1 MGRLFGTDGIRGTA
15 VTELTCELAMHTGR
29 AMAVVLG
36 RRSKRRVR
44 IIVGKDTRISSDVI
58 ESALCAGILSAGADA
73 VLLGTVP
80 TPAVAHLVRAR
91 TASGG
96 VMITASHRSVG
107 YNGLRLFSETG
118 YRLPDDIENEI
129 EALVYDSEGIEKAA
143 VSSSK
148 LGRLIHDEKAA
159 EDYAR
164 HILSTVSTDFGGMR
178 IAIDCANGSACSTV
192 ERIFSRRGAQI
203 YLLNRAPDGMN
214 INEKCGTVNTD
225 MLRKFVTDNK
235 CTLGLA
241 FDGDAGRCIA
251 VDEKGAVVDGDRL
264 TAIFSKDLKERGLL
278 NKDTAVVS
286 AMTNMGFGKF
296 AEANGINVV
305 TTKVGD
311 RYILE
316 QMIRDDY
323 SIGGEQSGYIIFGSY
338 ASTGDGELTAVQ
350 LLSLMRRTG
359 KRLSELAAVMERYP
373 QVMINVR
380 IAEKWKEAW
389 KNIPRIEELIGR
401 HQETLGTA
409 GRILVR
415 ESGTEPFIRVMIEGR
430 QFDLVNR
437 MAVEIAD
444 RIRECCPGE

>member
-1 MGRLFGTDGIRGTA
+1 METGKTAEREAFGFEIREVEGTEEKQQIARSVLESLTDWFGNP
-15 VTELTCELAMHTGR
+15 E
-29 AMAVVLG
+29 
-36 RRSKRRVR
+36 
-44 IIVGKDTRISSDVI
+44 
-58 ESALCAGILSAGADA
+58 
-73 VLLGTVP
+73 
-80 TPAVAHLVRAR
+80 AR
-91 TASGG
+91 EDYIHKSGG
-96 VMITASHRSVG
+96 WPMVTA
-107 YNGLRLFSETG
+107 F
-118 YRLPDDIENEI
+118 
-129 EALVYDSEGIEKAA
+129 
-143 VSSSK
+143 
-148 LGRLIHDEKAA
+148 
-159 EDYAR
+159 
-164 HILSTVSTDFGGMR
+164 
-178 IAIDCANGSACSTV
+178 
-192 ERIFSRRGAQI
+192 
-203 YLLNRAPDGMN
+203 
-214 INEKCGTVNTD
+214 
-225 MLRKFVTDNK
+225 
-235 CTLGLA
+235 
-241 FDGDAGRCIA
+241 
-251 VDEKGAVVDGDRL
+251 DEKGAVVDGDRL

-401 HQETLGTA
+401 HQETLGAA